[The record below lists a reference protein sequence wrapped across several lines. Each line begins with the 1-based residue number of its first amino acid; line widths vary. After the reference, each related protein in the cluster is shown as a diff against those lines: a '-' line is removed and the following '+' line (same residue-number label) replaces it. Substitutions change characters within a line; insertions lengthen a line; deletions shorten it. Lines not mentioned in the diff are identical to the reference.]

1 MLLLLV
7 VKQRGETE
15 FCQPSP
21 VRTTGLEPFFVGMR
35 KYLEVGFRMCLP
47 GKTAEPCLS
56 FFSPKKKRGSGSSL
70 CLSVCPMYVVA
81 QGQHTSP
88 DQVSQALYVIYVLVG
103 WIIGR
108 RHKATGT
115 LRGDCYMFYTGYC
128 GNALGESEPIRI
140 LNQPNELIPI
150 STARPNKT
158 VYSTAGLAS
167 TETLLMIERQ
177 EFCNGLG

>member
-1 MLLLLV
+1 MSAKSCENHWPGAFLCGNEEVLRSGVQDVLTREDCRALSQFLLSKKEKGVRFIPLPV
-7 VKQRGETE
+7 SPSYVRGG
-15 FCQPSP
+15 
-21 VRTTGLEPFFVGMR
+21 TG
-35 KYLEVGFRMCLP
+35 
-47 GKTAEPCLS
+47 TAHLS
-56 FFSPKKKRGSGSSL
+56 RSGVPSSL
-70 CLSVCPMYVVA
+70 CHLR
-81 QGQHTSP
+81 
-88 DQVSQALYVIYVLVG
+88 LG

-108 RHKATGT
+108 HHKATGT